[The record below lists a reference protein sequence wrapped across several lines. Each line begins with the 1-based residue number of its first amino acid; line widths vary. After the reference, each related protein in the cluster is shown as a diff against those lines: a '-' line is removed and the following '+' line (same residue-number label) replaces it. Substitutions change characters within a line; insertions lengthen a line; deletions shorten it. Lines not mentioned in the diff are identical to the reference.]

1 MPFPCF
7 QHSIFSCHGQRI
19 MLECAQNPHE
29 NPSENVEKHVGK
41 AFAAEMERSFP
52 QIASGRRAG
61 RKSKALFENET
72 ILDIAAKYGKTLS
85 QVILRWHIQRGA
97 VPIPKSTAPGRQ
109 IENISIFDFM
119 LSEEEVAAITALS
132 RPDGRTFDQDP
143 PSMKSSGRFRPHR
156 FASRNP
162 CASAGPSLWSV
173 FCNQNKKSRIQNA

>member
-1 MPFPCF
+1 
-7 QHSIFSCHGQRI
+7 

-97 VPIPKSTAPGRQ
+97 VPISKSTAPGRQ
-109 IENISIFDFM
+109 IENISIFDFT

-132 RPDGRTFDQDP
+132 RPDGRTFDQDSAVYEEFWP
-143 PSMKSSGRFRPHR
+143 VPSTPFCIAKPMRFRRPIPVER
-156 FASRNP
+156 F
-162 CASAGPSLWSV
+162 L
-173 FCNQNKKSRIQNA
+173 